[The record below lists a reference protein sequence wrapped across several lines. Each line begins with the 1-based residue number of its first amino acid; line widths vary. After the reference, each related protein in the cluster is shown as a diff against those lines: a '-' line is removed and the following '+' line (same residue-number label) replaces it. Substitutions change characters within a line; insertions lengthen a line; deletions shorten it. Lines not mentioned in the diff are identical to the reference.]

1 MLRTTIEINGLKKA
15 EFNIL
20 ENDYDTGTTNNY
32 DSKSASSVG
41 SLSEP
46 KEELSA
52 ESVILFDGTTE
63 NSSSEPIAQISN
75 VIFGDV
81 VYDETQLELDLSD
94 GMYHGAE
101 CGEQDKS
108 SGAYASS
115 VNVPSIKW
123 DGTEVIHLTGS
134 ELQYE
139 ALLKLEN
146 RFQSG
151 DYYKAYRYMNRVESK
166 VVNKSI
172 TVIVDGYK
180 L

>member
-1 MLRTTIEINGLKKA
+1 MLRTTIEIEGLKKA

-20 ENDYDTGTTNNY
+20 ENDYDTGATNNY
-32 DSKSASSVG
+32 DSETVG
-41 SLSEP
+41 NVGKLTEP

-81 VYDETQLELDLSD
+81 VYDETQLETDLSD

-101 CGEQDKS
+101 CGVWENENYNMVVNI
-108 SGAYASS
+108 SGLIGSGKYDRAEHLASS
-115 VNVPSIKW
+115 ATQSV
-123 DGTEVIHLTGS
+123 
-134 ELQYE
+134 
-139 ALLKLEN
+139 LLEEI
-146 RFQSG
+146 
-151 DYYKAYRYMNRVESK
+151 DDAPDIVKAYRYMNRVESK
-166 VVNKSI
+166 VVGKSI
-172 TVIVDGYK
+172 AVILDGYK